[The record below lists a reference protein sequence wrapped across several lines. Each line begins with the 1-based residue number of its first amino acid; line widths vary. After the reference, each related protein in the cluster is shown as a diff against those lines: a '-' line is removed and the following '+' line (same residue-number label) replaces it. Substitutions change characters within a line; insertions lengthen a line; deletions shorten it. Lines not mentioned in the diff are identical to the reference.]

1 LREIINGRHNNDL
14 TDQKQPHT
22 NNLDIPLAFFI
33 VAMASMTIPLP
44 IVAGPS
50 NNNNN
55 NISSN
60 ASTATSLWL
69 AYAQPPQN
77 NNTITAHLGEPFQ
90 LRINQTAI
98 IMPDNMSIRFSDV
111 LEDSR
116 CPTSVVCAWAGQVTI
131 SLNVTELGPSF
142 PSILNLMSGLNSS
155 ANVDSHIVELLEVE
169 PYPMMDGIIPKGD
182 YRANLMALPP

>member
-1 LREIINGRHNNDL
+1 LSELINGGRNNDL

-22 NNLDIPLAFFI
+22 NNSDILLAFFL
-33 VAMASMTIPLP
+33 VSMVSMTIPSP

-50 NNNNN
+50 NNN
-55 NISSN
+55 SSN
-60 ASTATSLWL
+60 ASTATSLLL
-69 AYAQPPQN
+69 AYAQPSQD

-98 IMPDNMSIRFSDV
+98 ITPDNMSIRFLDV

-142 PSILNLMSGLNSS
+142 PSILNLTLGLNSS

-182 YRANLMALPP
+182 YGANLMALPP